1 LITNVKEFRVK
12 KSLIFAFAC
21 VAASGTASAQNMPV
35 STFLAKADA
44 LKAKGPFA
52 LLSSDVGALKTEVQ
66 AAALAYRT
74 ERKAR
79 EAAGGKP
86 EVCPPAKGLGID
98 SDEMTASFRTIPP
111 AQRATT
117 TVKQA
122 WIGFI
127 KRKYP
132 CPR

>member
-1 LITNVKEFRVK
+1 VK
-12 KSLIFAFAC
+12 KSLIFALAC

-44 LKAKGPFA
+44 LKSKGPFA

-66 AAALAYRT
+66 ASALAYRT

-86 EVCPPAKGLGID
+86 EVCPPTKGGID
-98 SDEMTASFRTIPP
+98 SDEMMASFRTIPL

-117 TVKQA
+117 SVKQA

-127 KRKYP
+127 RRKYP
-132 CPR
+132 CPK